1 MTPGS
6 LVNSETQSDGIA
18 ATISPMA
25 PTVMPAAMPAI
36 HATCRAR
43 VTSPAPMAMPTIGT
57 EATPNAKAIGVSKN
71 SSREPMP

>member
-6 LVNSETQSDGIA
+6 LVNSETQSDGIT

-25 PTVMPAAMPAI
+25 PTVMAAAMPAV

-43 VTSPAPMAMPTIGT
+43 VTRPAPIAMPTIGT
-57 EATPNAKAIGVSKN
+57 EATPKAKAIGVSRN
-71 SSREPMP
+71 SIREPLP